1 MKIYGDFWDIIADDY
16 ATNESGWSGR
26 QSRKVA
32 RRRRDDKRLLHRKQR
47 RVDKYKLESQKH
59 V

>member
-32 RRRRDDKRLLHRKQR
+32 RRRRDDK
-47 RVDKYKLESQKH
+47 YKLESQKYD